1 MKHTG
6 TKDFVD
12 GAVELL
18 KQGKHTFLIVAI
30 DPTGKD
36 TANYMIRVG
45 CTTKKNIRRLYDIV
59 STVVVDDLER
69 IADEST

>member
-12 GAVELL
+12 GAVDLM
-18 KQGKHTFLIVAI
+18 KQGNHTFLIVAI

-36 TANYMIRVG
+36 TANYMIRAG
-45 CTTKKNIRRLYDIV
+45 CTTKKNLRRLRDIV
-59 STVVVDDLER
+59 NDFVVDHLEGMV
-69 IADEST
+69 DESA

>member
-1 MKHTG
+1 MKCTG

-12 GAVELL
+12 GACELL
-18 KQGKHTFLIVAI
+18 KQGRHTFLLVAI

-36 TANYMIRVG
+36 TANYMVRVG
-45 CTTKKNIRRLYDIV
+45 CTTKKNIKRLHDIV

-69 IADEST
+69 IANE